1 MKVIDVSEVM
11 NAIDSSITKKKN
23 EKEQVLQIRDSL
35 NGIIH
40 LEEALEGAM
49 GNSVKDHFVSFH
61 IPVILL
67 LNQFLSDYQKKLKE
81 VKSFVLDYETEGA
94 IVRQLFVEHDMEQ
107 GLDRV
112 KNVTN
117 QSIGNI
123 NEQVFTIS
131 DLVSVTPLSSDAL
144 MHRYDSAHA
153 HNRTTI
159 QDLLAMDK
167 DGAATLKEAA
177 EDLKQ
182 IVQLI
187 QKLKQWTVP
196 ANLLKKET
204 INEIDSYFA
213 ENEKLSK
220 LMDEAIETS
229 IKDGNATPLGNA
241 AEVLGTMSKW
251 TGIKSALQG
260 ALTATVLLSKR
271 LVFVKDG
278 KGNFKIQ
285 AHPDWKKK
293 NGKYNSKLASVLYD
307 VIKKGSNSSV
317 TFIKKE
323 FNKLGN
329 APSSLLKNI
338 IGMNPRSTRRSYGSL
353 LNERFRFIRFAE
365 SGVKSYA
372 QFPVDVKKTAEQFTT
387 KEGAKQVIKRIP
399 YAGVAMS
406 FITNSS
412 EMYSD
417 KNKYKSRFEN
427 GGRAAAGMGLDL
439 GVAGLTAGG
448 AAIGSMIFPG
458 PGTIIGGAVGAAI
471 GIGGSMYFEEKAKAA
486 GEKAGKWVEEKLEV
500 IEEKNDYLVESLSKG
515 KKLVANLFR

>member
-40 LEEALEGAM
+40 LEEALEGDM
-49 GNSVKDHFVSFH
+49 GDSVKDHFVSFH

-94 IVRQLFVEHDMEQ
+94 IVRQSFVEHDMEQ

-112 KNVTN
+112 KNMTN
-117 QSIGNI
+117 QSIRNI
-123 NEQVFTIS
+123 NEQVFAIS
-131 DLVSVTPLSSDAL
+131 DLVNVTPLSDDTL
-144 MHRYDSAHA
+144 IHRYDSAHA

-187 QKLKQWTVP
+187 QKLKRWTVP

-220 LMDEAIETS
+220 LIDDAIETS
-229 IKDGNATPLGNA
+229 IKEGADTPLGHT
-241 AEVLGTMSKW
+241 AEFLGTLSKL
-251 TGIKSALQG
+251 TGIKSVLLG
-260 ALTATVLLSKR
+260 GLTAAVILSER

-285 AHPDWKKK
+285 AHPDWKQK
-293 NGKYNSKLASVLYD
+293 NGKYNSKLASSLYNI
-307 VIKKGSNSSV
+307 IKKGSNSSV

-323 FNKLGN
+323 FDKLGN
-329 APSSLLKNI
+329 APSSLLKKI

-353 LNERFRFIRFAE
+353 LNERFRFLRFAE
-365 SGVKSYA
+365 SEVKTYTK
-372 QFPVDVKKTAEQFTT
+372 FPVDVKKTVEQFTT
-387 KEGAKQVIKRIP
+387 KEGVKGVIKKIP
-399 YAGVAMS
+399 YVGIATSIV
-406 FITNSS
+406 TNSS

-417 KNKYKSRFEN
+417 KNKYKSLSERF
-427 GGRAAAGMGLDL
+427 GRTAAGVGLDV

-448 AAIGSMIFPG
+448 AAIGSMILPG

-486 GEKAGKWVEEKLEV
+486 GEKAGKWIGEQWNVLEDKGDKIGEE
-500 IEEKNDYLVESLSKG
+500 LSKG
-515 KKLVANLFR
+515 TKLVANLFR